1 MATSDAFTQQI
12 IRLVRSMSDD
22 AILALVKNQLGLQG
36 FAGGRGVDG
45 ASVSGVARAA
55 AKAPKAK
62 RGRRVKKTKV
72 LAAAVPPV
80 AKAAPAPVAKP
91 AAKPA
96 KLAKVKKAPAPAKGG
111 AARGRPARGGADRSE
126 VLSVVERAIKTGNG
140 MAASEV
146 AKAAG
151 IPQSRATAAIKEL
164 KLAKR
169 IFQGG
174 DRRFARYAGDARTAQ
189 TASEN
194 ARKTA
199 SGPLLKGKKRR

>member
-1 MATSDAFTQQI
+1 MASSDAFTQQI
-12 IRLVRSMSDD
+12 IKLVRSMPDD
-22 AILALVKNQLGLQG
+22 AILALVKNQLGLD
-36 FAGGRGVDG
+36 GGKALSSRGL
-45 ASVSGVARAA
+45 ASVAAVAQAPKRRGRPPKA
-55 AKAPKAK
+55 AKAAAPAPKPAP
-62 RGRRVKKTKV
+62 
-72 LAAAVPPV
+72 AP
-80 AKAAPAPVAKP
+80 KAAPAPAAAKP
-91 AAKPA
+91 KAKPA
-96 KLAKVKKAPAPAKGG
+96 KKAAPAKAPAK
-111 AARGRPARGGADRSE
+111 AATRGRPARGVGDRSE
-126 VLSVVERAIKTGNG
+126 LLSVVERAIKSGNG

-189 TASEN
+189 LASET

-199 SGPLLKGKKRR
+199 SGPIVKGKKRK

>member
-12 IRLVRSMSDD
+12 IKLVRSMPDD
-22 AILALVKNQLGLQG
+22 AILALVKNQLGLD
-36 FAGGRGVDG
+36 GGRGLVAG
-45 ASVSGVARAA
+45 AARTVST
-55 AKAPKAK
+55 APKAK
-62 RGRRVKKTKV
+62 RGRRPKGK
-72 LAAAVPPV
+72 P
-80 AKAAPAPVAKP
+80 AAPAPAAKVTAPRP
-91 AAKPA
+91 AAPSPPSARRLTAPTPVKASKP
-96 KLAKVKKAPAPAKGG
+96 AKVKKAT
-111 AARGRPARGGADRSE
+111 RGRPPRGGADRSE
-126 VLSVVERAIKTGNG
+126 VLGVVERAIKNGNG
-140 MAASEV
+140 MAASDV
-146 AKAAG
+146 AKATG

-199 SGPLLKGKKRR
+199 SGPVLKGKKRR